1 MKLTKA
7 GIWDFLM
14 ITFGTVIVAAAVFF
28 FMMASNVT
36 VGSATGIAIVLA
48 NFIPLPVSL
57 ITMAI
62 NVILLILGFLFIGRD
77 FGIKTVYC
85 AVLLPIIIA
94 VFEQIFPNN
103 QSMTGDAFL
112 DMLCYVFVVSIG
124 LAILFRRNASSGG
137 MDIVAKFMNKYLRM
151 ELGRAMSLSGICAA
165 LTSALVYD
173 SNIVILSLLGTY
185 LNGIVLDHFIFGM
198 DPKKRVCII
207 SEKEEEIREFIIHE
221 LHSGATIY
229 EIKGGYGGQPRREII
244 TIVDKS
250 EYVKLMNF
258 VTKTDAMAFV
268 TVITVNEIIYRPKI
282 YQDRK

>member
-7 GIWDFLM
+7 GIWEFFV
-14 ITFGTVIVAAAVFF
+14 ITFGTLIVAAAVFF

-36 VGSATGIAIVLA
+36 VGSATGVAIVLA
-48 NFIPLPVSL
+48 NFIPLQVST
-57 ITMAI
+57 ITMVI
-62 NVILLILGFLFIGRD
+62 NVVLLILGFLFIGRD

-85 AVLLPIIIA
+85 AVLLPTIIA

-112 DMLCYVFVVSIG
+112 DMLCYVFVVSVG
-124 LAILFRRNASSGG
+124 LAILFPRNASSGG
-137 MDIVAKFMNKYLRM
+137 LDIVAKFMNKYLRM
-151 ELGRAMSLSGICAA
+151 DLGKAMSLAGICAA
-165 LTSALVYD
+165 LTSAFVYD
-173 SNIVILSLLGTY
+173 SKIVVLSLLGTY

-198 DPKKRVCII
+198 DGKKRVCII
-207 SEKEEEIREFIIHE
+207 SEKEEEIREFVIHE

-229 EIKGGYGGQPRREII
+229 EVKGGYDGQPRREII

-258 VTKTDAMAFV
+258 VTKTDATAFV
-268 TVITVNEIIYRPKI
+268 TVIAVNEIIYRPKI
-282 YQDRK
+282 YQTNK